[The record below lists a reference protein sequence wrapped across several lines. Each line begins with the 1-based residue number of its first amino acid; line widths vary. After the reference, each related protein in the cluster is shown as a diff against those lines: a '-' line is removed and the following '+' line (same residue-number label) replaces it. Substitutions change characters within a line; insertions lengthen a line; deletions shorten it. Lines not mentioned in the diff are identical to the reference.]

1 MRQLV
6 RNSDDVDGRR
16 TAKLELRLE
25 TEDGPWQ
32 EADVADGDTR
42 DDALS
47 QHCQLLLQSLKAL

>member
-6 RNSDDVDGRR
+6 QNSDDVDGRR

-32 EADVADGDTR
+32 EADVADGHTR
-42 DDALS
+42 DDALPKYR
-47 QHCQLLLQSLKAL
+47 QLLLQSLQVI